1 MIDYIRQILEISRH
15 DEGFA
20 YFYCN
25 RSGSSMQQPLVVLR
39 SFVRQLS
46 GKAFDDSNEIQ
57 SSLLQKCLKAKKEMR
72 ELSYKDCE
80 ELILE
85 SLNLY
90 SKTTI
95 ILDALDES
103 DIETYNLAKYLIQ
116 MMEKS
121 KRPVKIFISSR
132 PDREYLEEV
141 FKDKFLITVDASNQH
156 DDIQKYLEDK
166 LYSTEKFKGRKKE
179 IQNEVKGIF
188 NTKGGGMLVVICIH
202 SLNYSYFETNMR
214 NTGIGFDGCIYK
226 SKVLKNASRMM
237 QFVTGRKSCLA
248 I

>member
-1 MIDYIRQILEISRH
+1 
-15 DEGFA
+15 
-20 YFYCN
+20 
-25 RSGSSMQQPLVVLR
+25 MQQPLIILR

-46 GKAFDDSNEIQ
+46 GKAFDDSGEIQ
-57 SSLLQKCLKAKKEMR
+57 SNLLQKCLKAKKEMR

-103 DIETYNLAKYLIQ
+103 DIGTYNLAKNLIQ
-116 MMEKS
+116 MTEKS
-121 KRPVKIFISSR
+121 RRPVKVFISSR

-141 FKDKFLITVDASNQH
+141 FKKNFLITVDASNQY

-166 LYSTEKFKGRKKE
+166 LYSTEKFKQRKQV
-179 IQNEVKGIF
+179 IQNEIKDVF
-188 NTKGGGMLVVICIH
+188 NTKGRGM
-202 SLNYSYFETNMR
+202 
-214 NTGIGFDGCIYK
+214 
-226 SKVLKNASRMM
+226 
-237 QFVTGRKSCLA
+237 
-248 I
+248 